1 MLRAAVVFKINLCC
15 SHMLFFFLNLP
26 SPFSAVL
33 GVAVAF
39 KGQRDAPGCSSVISV
54 ATVSRDTRQ
63 R

>member
-1 MLRAAVVFKINLCC
+1 MLRVAVVFKINLCC
-15 SHMLFFFLNLP
+15 SHMLFFLNLP

-33 GVAVAF
+33 DVAVAF